1 MVEIVI
7 EFFHGLDETGFMSY
21 DGDVFLFF
29 SPYLPD
35 RGSAMSVIYLLMS
48 ALIVLTLAYRYYSA
62 FIGAKVLMLDDRN
75 VTPAVTWNDGRDY
88 VPTNKW
94 IVFGHHFA
102 AIAGAGPLIGPTL
115 AAQYG
120 WGPGFF
126 WILLGSVFAGCVHDM
141 ILLFASVRHQG
152 QSLSVIAR
160 RDVSRLTGVTTA
172 FVTLFIII
180 VALAGLAVAVTNA
193 LYNNPWGVFTIGMTI
208 PIAMIVGLYVFRI
221 RRGAILSGSIFGVSA
236 VLAAVYFGAPV
247 AESAIG
253 GWFTL
258 SRETLSIILPVYGFC
273 AAALPVWLL
282 LAPRDYL
289 STYMKIAVIGG
300 LGFGLFLVNPTV
312 KMPFLTEFV
321 NGGGPIIPGPV
332 WPYVMITI
340 ACGAISGFHAL
351 IGSGTTPK
359 MLERE
364 SQVRMVGYGA
374 MLTEA
379 FVGLMALLAA
389 VTLVPN
395 DYFAINTSAAVFA
408 KLNMP
413 VRNLPELCRL
423 VGLDVSGRPGGAI
436 SLAVGTAY
444 IFSNIGDGLQHTM
457 RYWFQFIIM
466 FEALFILTTID
477 AGTRVA
483 RYILQDILGNLYQPL
498 KQTDW
503 APGVIL
509 TSGAVSFAWGY
520 ILYTGDISSIWPM
533 FGVTNQTLASLAL
546 AIGTTI
552 ILRIAPRK
560 KYALVTAVPCVFMVL
575 TTFAA
580 GLVNIRL
587 YLAKGMILNTV
598 LSVVVIALV
607 TIIIIENM
615 RIWKNLL
622 KTARPVGMNDERDKV
637 YRPLPPHAPDDLPLA

>member
-1 MVEIVI
+1 
-7 EFFHGLDETGFMSY
+7 
-21 DGDVFLFF
+21 
-29 SPYLPD
+29 
-35 RGSAMSVIYLLMS
+35 MSVIYLLIS
-48 ALIVLTLAYRYYSA
+48 ALCVLALAYRYYSA
-62 FIGAKVLMLDDRN
+62 FIAAKVLMLDDRN
-75 VTPAVTWNDGRDY
+75 ITPAVTCNDGKDY

-94 IVFGHHFA
+94 VVFGHHFA

-141 ILLFASVRHQG
+141 IILFASVRHQG
-152 QSLSVIAR
+152 QSLSVIAKK
-160 RDVSRLTGVTTA
+160 DVSRLTGVTTA

-208 PIAMIVGLYVFRI
+208 PIAMIVGVYMFKI
-221 RRGAILSGSIFGVSA
+221 RPGSIQSGTVFGVMA

-247 AESAIG
+247 AESSIA
-253 GWFTL
+253 GWFTF
-258 SRETLSIILPVYGFC
+258 SKQNLSIMLPVYGFC

-300 LGFGLFLVNPTV
+300 LALGLFFVNPTV
-312 KMPFLTEFV
+312 QMPFVTKFID
-321 NGGGPIIPGPV
+321 GGGPIIPGPV
-332 WPYVMITI
+332 WPYVFITI

-359 MLERE
+359 MLEKE
-364 SQVRMVGYGA
+364 SQIRMVGYGA

-379 FVGLMALLAA
+379 FIGLMALLAA

-395 DYFAINTSAAVFA
+395 DYFAINTSAAAFA

-413 VRNLPELCRL
+413 VKNLPELCRL
-423 VGLDVSGRPGGAI
+423 VGLDVAHRPGGGI
-436 SLAVGTAY
+436 SLAVGMAY
-444 IFSNIGDGLQHTM
+444 IFSNIGQGLQHTM
-457 RYWFQFIIM
+457 KYWFQFIIM

-483 RYILQDILGNLYQPL
+483 RYILQDILGNLYKPL

-503 APGVIL
+503 IPGTIL

-520 ILYTGDISSIWPM
+520 ILYTGDVSSIWPL

-552 ILRIAPRK
+552 ILRIATK
-560 KYALVTAVPCVFMVL
+560 KVYALITAAPCAFMVL

-580 GLVNIRL
+580 GFMNIKL

-598 LSVVVIALV
+598 LSIVIIALV
-607 TIIIIENM
+607 TIIIVDNI
-615 RIWKNLL
+615 RVWITLL
-622 KTARPVGMNDERDKV
+622 KTEKAGGMNDERGKI
-637 YRPLPPHAPDDLPLA
+637 YCPAIPAHAPDDMPLG

>member
-1 MVEIVI
+1 
-7 EFFHGLDETGFMSY
+7 MS
-21 DGDVFLFF
+21 
-29 SPYLPD
+29 
-35 RGSAMSVIYLLMS
+35 AIYLLTS
-48 ALIVLTLAYRYYSA
+48 ALCALALAYRYYSA
-62 FIGAKVLMLDDRN
+62 FIAARVLMLDDRN
-75 VTPAVTWNDGRDY
+75 ITPAVSCNDGKDY
-88 VPTNKW
+88 VPTNRW
-94 IVFGHHFA
+94 VVFGHHFA

-120 WGPGFF
+120 WGPGFL

-141 ILLFASVRHQG
+141 VLLFGSVRHQG
-152 QSLSVIAR
+152 QSLSAIAKK
-160 RDVSRLTGVTTA
+160 DVGRLTGVTTA
-172 FVTLFIII
+172 LVTLFIIL

-208 PIAMIVGLYVFRI
+208 PVAMVVGIYMFRI
-221 RRGAILSGSIFGVSA
+221 RPGAVLSGTIFGVIA

-247 AESAIG
+247 AESSVA
-253 GWFTL
+253 GWFTF
-258 SRETLSIILPVYGFC
+258 SKQGLSIMLPVYGFC

-300 LGFGLFLVNPTV
+300 LAVGLFFMNPTV
-312 KMPFLTEFV
+312 KMPFVTQYTS
-321 NGGGPIIPGPV
+321 GGGPIIPGPV
-332 WPYVMITI
+332 WPYVCITI

-359 MLERE
+359 MLEKE
-364 SQVRMVGYGA
+364 SEIRLVGYGA

-395 DYFAINTSAAVFA
+395 DYFAINTSSAAFA
-408 KLNMP
+408 RLNMP
-413 VRNLPELCRL
+413 VKDLPELCRL
-423 VGLDVSGRPGGAI
+423 VGLDVSHRPGGAI
-436 SLAVGTAY
+436 SLAVGMAH
-444 IFSNIGDGLQHTM
+444 IFSNVGQGLRHTM
-457 RYWFQFIIM
+457 KYWFQFIIM

-483 RYILQDILGNLYQPL
+483 RYILQDILGNLYKPL

-503 APGVIL
+503 IPGVIL

-552 ILRIAPRK
+552 ILRISTRK
-560 KYALVTAVPCVFMVL
+560 HYALVTVVPCACMVL

-580 GLVNIRL
+580 GFMNIRL
-587 YLAKGMILNTV
+587 YLAKGMALNTV
-598 LSVVVIALV
+598 LSFAVMALV
-607 TIIIIENM
+607 AIIIVDNVRVWM
-615 RIWKNLL
+615 TLL
-622 KTARPVGMNDERDKV
+622 QTDKPPGMNDEREEIYCPV
-637 YRPLPPHAPDDLPLA
+637 VPAHAPDDLPLA

>member
-1 MVEIVI
+1 
-7 EFFHGLDETGFMSY
+7 MS
-21 DGDVFLFF
+21 
-29 SPYLPD
+29 
-35 RGSAMSVIYLLMS
+35 ATYLLIS
-48 ALIVLTLAYRYYSA
+48 ALCALALAYRYYSA
-62 FIGAKVLMLDDRN
+62 FIGARVLMLDDRN
-75 VTPAVTWNDGRDY
+75 ITPAVSFNDGKDY
-88 VPTNKW
+88 VPTNRW
-94 IVFGHHFA
+94 VVFGHHFA

-120 WGPGFF
+120 WGPGFI

-141 ILLFASVRHQG
+141 ILLFGSVRHQG
-152 QSLSVIAR
+152 QSLSAIAKK
-160 RDVSRLTGVTTA
+160 DVSRLTGATTA
-172 FVTLFIII
+172 LVTLFIIL

-208 PIAMIVGLYVFRI
+208 PIAMIVGVYMFRI
-221 RRGAILSGSIFGVSA
+221 RPGAVLSGTIFGVIA

-247 AESAIG
+247 AESSIAG
-253 GWFTL
+253 LFTF
-258 SRETLSIILPVYGFC
+258 SKQSLSIMLPVYGFC

-300 LGFGLFLVNPTV
+300 LALGLFFVNPSV
-312 KMPFLTEFV
+312 KMPFVTQFAA
-321 NGGGPIIPGPV
+321 GGGPIIPGPV
-332 WPYVMITI
+332 WPYVCITI

-359 MLERE
+359 MLEKE
-364 SQVRMVGYGA
+364 TEIRMVGFGA

-395 DYFAINTSAAVFA
+395 DYFAINTSSAAFA
-408 KLNMP
+408 KLNLP
-413 VRNLPELCRL
+413 VKDLPELCRL
-423 VGLDVSGRPGGAI
+423 VGLDVSHRPGGAI
-436 SLAVGTAY
+436 SLAVGMAH
-444 IFSNIGDGLQHTM
+444 IFSHIGQGLQHTM
-457 RYWFQFIIM
+457 KYWFQFIIM

-483 RYILQDILGNLYQPL
+483 RYILQDILGNLYKPL

-503 APGVIL
+503 IPGVIL
-509 TSGAVSFAWGY
+509 TSGTVSFAWGY

-552 ILRIAPRK
+552 ILRIATK
-560 KYALVTAVPCVFMVL
+560 KLYALVTAVPCACMVL

-580 GLVNIRL
+580 GFMNIRI
-587 YLAKGMILNTV
+587 YLTKGMMLNTV
-598 LSVVVIALV
+598 LSIAVIALV
-607 TIIIIENM
+607 TIIIVDNVRVWIT
-615 RIWKNLL
+615 LL
-622 KTARPVGMNDERDKV
+622 RTDKPRGMNDERGTIYCPV
-637 YRPLPPHAPDDLPLA
+637 IPAHAPDDLPLA

>member
-1 MVEIVI
+1 
-7 EFFHGLDETGFMSY
+7 
-21 DGDVFLFF
+21 
-29 SPYLPD
+29 
-35 RGSAMSVIYLLMS
+35 MSVLYLLIS
-48 ALIVLTLAYRYYSA
+48 SLCILALAYRYYSA
-62 FIGAKVLMLDDRN
+62 FIAARVLMLDDRN
-75 VTPAVTWNDGRDY
+75 ITPAITCNDGKDY

-94 IVFGHHFA
+94 VVFGHHFA

-141 ILLFASVRHQG
+141 IILFASVRHQG
-152 QSLSVIAR
+152 QSLAVIAQK
-160 RDVSRLTGVTTA
+160 DVSKLTGITTA

-180 VALAGLAVAVTNA
+180 VALAGLAVAVANA
-193 LYNNPWGVFTIGMTI
+193 LFNNPWGVFIIAMTI
-208 PIAMIVGLYVFRI
+208 PIAMLTGVYMFRI
-221 RRGAILSGSIFGVSA
+221 RPGAILSGTTFGVIA
-236 VLAAVYFGAPV
+236 ILAAVYFGGPV
-247 AESAIG
+247 AQSSVA
-253 GWFTL
+253 GWFTF
-258 SRETLSIILPVYGFC
+258 SKQNLSIILPLYGFC

-300 LGFGLFLVNPTV
+300 LAMGLFFVNPTV
-312 KMPFLTEFV
+312 QMPFATRFIA
-321 NGGGPIIPGPV
+321 GGGPIIPGPV
-332 WPYVMITI
+332 WPYVFITI

-364 SQVRMVGYGA
+364 GQIRLIGYGA

-379 FVGLMALLAA
+379 FIGVMALLAA

-395 DYFAINTSAAVFA
+395 DYFAINSSAAAFA

-413 VRNLPELCRL
+413 VQNLPELCRL
-423 VGLDVSGRPGGAI
+423 VGLDVAHRPGGAI

-444 IFSNIGDGLQHTM
+444 IFSHVGAGLQHTM
-457 RYWFQFIIM
+457 KYWFQFIIM

-483 RYILQDILGNLYQPL
+483 RYILQDILGKVYAPL

-503 APGVIL
+503 IPGVVL
-509 TSGAVSFAWGY
+509 TSGGVSFAWGY
-520 ILYTGDISSIWPM
+520 ILYTGDVSSIWPL
-533 FGVTNQTLASLAL
+533 FGVTNQTLAALAL

-552 ILRIAPRK
+552 ILRISAK
-560 KYALVTAVPCVFMVL
+560 KRYALITAVPCAFVTV

-580 GLVNIRL
+580 AFMNIQL
-587 YLAKGMILNTV
+587 YLAQGMILNTV
-598 LSVVVIALV
+598 LSVVIIVLV
-607 TIIIIENM
+607 TVIIVENL
-615 RIWKNLL
+615 RVWLTLL
-622 KTARPVGMNDERDKV
+622 KTEKPLGMNDEREHIYCPV
-637 YRPLPPHAPDDLPLA
+637 VPAHAPDDLPLA

>member
-1 MVEIVI
+1 
-7 EFFHGLDETGFMSY
+7 
-21 DGDVFLFF
+21 
-29 SPYLPD
+29 
-35 RGSAMSVIYLLMS
+35 MSVIYLLVS
-48 ALIVLTLAYRYYSA
+48 SLCVLALAYRYYSA
-62 FIGAKVLMLDDRN
+62 FIAARVLMLDDRN
-75 VTPAVTWNDGRDY
+75 TTPAVTCNDGKDY

-94 IVFGHHFA
+94 VVFGHHFA

-141 ILLFASVRHQG
+141 IILFASVRHQG

-160 RDVSRLTGVTTA
+160 KDVSRLTGVTTA

-180 VALAGLAVAVTNA
+180 VALAGLAVAVANA
-193 LYNNPWGVFTIGMTI
+193 LFNNPWGVFTIGMTI
-208 PIAMIVGLYVFRI
+208 PIAMIVGIYMFRI
-221 RRGAILSGSIFGVSA
+221 RPGAVLSGTLFGVIA

-247 AESAIG
+247 AESAIA
-253 GWFTL
+253 GWFTF
-258 SRETLSIILPVYGFC
+258 SKESLSIILPVYGFC

-300 LGFGLFLVNPTV
+300 LAIGLFFVNPDV
-312 KMPFLTEFV
+312 QMPFVTQFIHG
-321 NGGGPIIPGPV
+321 NGPIIPGPV
-332 WPYVMITI
+332 WPYVFITI

-359 MLERE
+359 MLEKE

-379 FVGLMALLAA
+379 FIGLMALLAA

-413 VRNLPELCRL
+413 VQNLPELCRL
-423 VGLDVSGRPGGAI
+423 VGLDVAHRPGGAI

-444 IFSNIGDGLQHTM
+444 IFSHVGEGLQHTM
-457 RYWFQFIIM
+457 KYWFQFIIM

-483 RYILQDILGNLYQPL
+483 RYILQDILGHLHAPF

-503 APGVIL
+503 LPGVIL

-520 ILYTGDISSIWPM
+520 ILFTGDISSIWPM
-533 FGVTNQTLASLAL
+533 FGVTNQTLAALAL

-552 ILRIAPRK
+552 ILRISARK
-560 KYALVTAVPCVFMVL
+560 RYALITALPCAFITL

-580 GLVNIRL
+580 GFMNIKL
-587 YLAKGMILNTV
+587 YLAKGMMLNTV
-598 LSVVVIALV
+598 LSIVIIALV
-607 TIIIIENM
+607 TIIIVENV
-615 RIWKNLL
+615 RVWINLL
-622 KTARPVGMNDERDKV
+622 GTEKPVGMNDEREKIYCPV
-637 YRPLPPHAPDDLPLA
+637 VTPHAPDDLPLA